1 MESWNQESNALLNL
15 LFSFSLIHRVNLVL
29 KYSFLTN
36 LHRKGSKWEQQAK
49 KKGDLRLS
57 SRFSRA
63 PATLDIHVL
72 IGWILAAF
80 RHLDTGNGAEKSKQ
94 EKQRSTIWKHG
105 TSKVHSRLTNCN
117 SSTSRD
123 LCAKGHVRR
132 WKKLKVLVLGSTF
145 FEQVIGR
152 QCFTELSD
160 VLAQVYA
167 TNIQQ
172 NYFLENDIPVLF
184 HILDMDLSI
193 QASIDVAA

>member
-1 MESWNQESNALLNL
+1 M
-15 LFSFSLIHRVNLVL
+15 L

-49 KKGDLRLS
+49 KKWDLRLS

-132 WKKLKVLVLGSTF
+132 WKKLKVLVLSLTF

-152 QCFTELSD
+152 QCFTKLSD
-160 VLAQVYA
+160 VLDKSMLLIYNKIISSRMIYQFCL
-167 TNIQQ
+167 T
-172 NYFLENDIPVLF
+172 FLTWTFRSRLLSMWLHRLLF
-184 HILDMDLSI
+184 
-193 QASIDVAA
+193 